1 MLEYWGGIPFFQH
14 SNIPFFNMRLLFTI
28 FLSASFALP
37 FCSFGQN
44 ISGIINAV
52 TQDTAKPKTG
62 VSSNLAVSDSGATSK
77 GETKKVKNPLKQ
89 MKKGL
94 AESAIGNNPG
104 GMTGNL
110 AVGDEGAPADKK
122 EKKKTKKKD

>member
-1 MLEYWGGIPFFQH
+1 MKT
-14 SNIPFFNMRLLFTI
+14 LFTL
-28 FLSASFALP
+28 FLSVSFALP
-37 FCSFGQN
+37 FCCFGQN

-62 VSSNLAVSDSGATSK
+62 ISSNLAVSDSGATSK
-77 GETKKVKNPLKQ
+77 GETKRVKNPIKQ
-89 MKKGL
+89 IKKGL

-104 GMTGNL
+104 GMTGKL

-122 EKKKTKKKD
+122 EEKKTKKKE